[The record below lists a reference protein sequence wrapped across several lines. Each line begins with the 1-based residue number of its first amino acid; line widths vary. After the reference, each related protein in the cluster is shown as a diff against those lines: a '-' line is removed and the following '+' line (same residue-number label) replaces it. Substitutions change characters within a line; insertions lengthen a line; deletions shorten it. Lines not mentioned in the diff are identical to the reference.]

1 MTSQQNYNYIKSYFD
16 IIFGCLLLFNK
27 NLVEKLINTLD
38 LGFTPAEMISILKE
52 TLYKLS
58 DKITDDE
65 MRKMNYEVAVNK

>member
-1 MTSQQNYNYIKSYFD
+1 
-16 IIFGCLLLFNK
+16 L
-27 NLVEKLINTLD
+27 
-38 LGFTPAEMISILKE
+38 TPAEMISILKE